1 MAPVKTSGR
10 RGLEGAAAERLRAR
24 LVERGVHIEA
34 APPPASEAAEPTVRA
49 AAASRPA
56 QPQRRRN
63 EPARIATGGQGGLG
77 LEHALPD
84 DVVGDAATF
93 DAAAGAGAGEVLA
106 EGAADPNGTAPAD
119 VVDGATVVAVGDSDS
134 GAAPAAIPL
143 AGAAAPA
150 RGQGAEAA
158 TLVTPSVTL
167 TSEEEEALLADT
179 VGEQPPE
186 DPRAV
191 AVWEVR
197 RELDAFERWVREQR
211 QSIQE
216 RLAAAEEELRAQR
229 RSERVADYARLG
241 LTLSRAGLGW
251 EAVSALRDVPAAD
264 LLALV
269 HTLAERGLSV
279 RDLLSRVP
287 PAER

>member
-1 MAPVKTSGR
+1 MAPAKPPGR
-10 RGLEGAAAERLRAR
+10 RGKFSESAEALRAR
-24 LVERGVHIEA
+24 LVERGVYIEA
-34 APPPASEAAEPTVRA
+34 GPSSAAVAAKPKVQAAPSRGPVQPALRRDEAAHIA
-49 AAASRPA
+49 A
-56 QPQRRRN
+56 
-63 EPARIATGGQGGLG
+63 GGQGGPD
-77 LEHALPD
+77 LEDALPD
-84 DVVGDAATF
+84 EAAGGAATF
-93 DAAAGAGAGEVLA
+93 DAAAWAETDDAANAGDADGQAPEA
-106 EGAADPNGTAPAD
+106 EDDTEP
-119 VVDGATVVAVGDSDS
+119 
-134 GAAPAAIPL
+134 
-143 AGAAAPA
+143 AGAAAGTTA
-150 RGQGAEAA
+150 GAAEDIASVAGAA
-158 TLVTPSVTL
+158 AVPMAGTAVLGPITASVTL

-197 RELDAFERWVREQR
+197 RELDAFERSVHEQR
-211 QSIQE
+211 QSIQG
-216 RLAAAEEELRAQR
+216 RLTAAEEELRAQR
-229 RSERVADYARLG
+229 RAERVADYARLG

-251 EAVSALRDVPAAD
+251 EAAAVLRDVPAAD